1 MPKAARPL
9 RTVIS
14 LGASRMLAEH
24 DLDDYHRYHG
34 SPRVQSR
41 RDASRARRNAA
52 AWRAYVAS
60 ATIVGPVDHS
70 DDSQVAFRRVAS
82 RGERVALTCLVLLN
96 AATAL
101 LFIGWLL
108 LPAHIPGHG
117 NVGFDDW
124 KIGVAR
130 TCFCVVVFVE
140 VIRLVQNFAV
150 WVFAFSAKDPVPKA
164 LVAGWRVAM
173 LTTIV
178 PSKEPLHVAER
189 TLEAMTR
196 VRYRGQVDIWIL
208 DEGDDPAVKAMA
220 ARLGVRHFS
229 RKGIPE
235 FNTAGGAFR
244 AKTKSGN
251 HNAWRVKHED
261 DYDVVAQMDPDHVPL
276 PCFLERTLGYFRDP
290 DVAFVVAPQVYGNM
304 YDSWVAHG
312 ASVQQY
318 LFSGVVERAGNGLSA
333 PLLIG
338 TNHLYRPAAWQ
349 QIGGYQDSI
358 CEDHMTSMRVEGT
371 VNHATGRLWKG
382 VYTPDILAIG
392 EAPASWTDYFNQ
404 QKRWSFGIWEVLL
417 NRRKLRAGIRLTM
430 RQRLLYGLVQFYYPS
445 VACTVLL
452 GTVATSVYL
461 LLGITAM
468 RVNGIAWVTL
478 WSLNMATWFTLWLW
492 LRRFNLA
499 KHERREIGTPGM
511 LLALFAGPIYVAA
524 GVRAI
529 CGRRLKYVVTAKGK
543 LRTGDSARTF
553 ALHSI
558 WALAAAA
565 LLAISFRLHHDLL
578 ALRIWASL
586 VLVAGA
592 GPPVIAGVSRWIARG
607 EASRTVRDRHAWQ
620 RDMVED
626 FTSPDLR
633 LLFDLAAKQSGVSL
647 SAAPQPAGAK
657 PAAGK
662 PAGAKP
668 AAGDPAAA
676 KPAGAKPAAGEPA
689 AAKPAAGKPAA
700 GKPAAGKPAAG
711 KPAGAKPAA
720 GEPAAGKPAAAK
732 PADAKPAD
740 GAGPPEAVPSSAPGR
755 VRAVGRSS
763 DRLPKAADQGTSS
776 PAPSMN
782 HDARR
787 RGLHRAPPRRRA
799 RVRAPKGDA

>member
-1 MPKAARPL
+1 LSEFVRPL

-14 LGASRMLAEH
+14 LGALPMSVEH
-24 DLDDYHRYHG
+24 DLDVDHPYYGTPPTR
-34 SPRVQSR
+34 SK
-41 RDASRARRNAA
+41 RDAARARRNAA
-52 AWRAYVAS
+52 AWRGYVAS

-70 DDSQVAFRRVAS
+70 DDPQVAFRRVAS
-82 RGERVALTCLVLLN
+82 RGQRVALTCLVLLN
-96 AATAL
+96 AMTAL

-117 NVGFDDW
+117 NAGFDGW

-130 TCFCVVVFVE
+130 IAFCVVVCVE
-140 VIRLVQNFAV
+140 VMRLVQNFAV
-150 WVFAFSAKDPVPKA
+150 WVFAFNAKDPVPKA
-164 LVAGWRVAM
+164 LAAGWRVAM

-178 PSKEPLHVAER
+178 PSKEPLNVAER

-235 FNTAGGAFR
+235 FNTPEGAFR

-251 HNAWRVKHED
+251 HNAWRMKHEH

-304 YDSWVAHG
+304 YDNWVAHG

-349 QIGGYQDSI
+349 QIGGYQDAI

-371 VNHATGRLWKG
+371 VNHATGRSWKG

-392 EAPASWTDYFNQ
+392 EAPATWTDYFNQ

-417 NRRKLRAGIRLTM
+417 KRRRLRTGINLT
-430 RQRLLYGLVQFYYPS
+430 RQQRLLYGLVQFYYPS

-461 LLGITAM
+461 LLGITAL
-468 RVNGIAWVTL
+468 RVNGLAWVTL
-478 WSLNMATWFTLWLW
+478 WSLNLVTWFTLWLW

-499 KHERREIGTPGM
+499 EHERREIGMPGM
-511 LLALFAGPIYVAA
+511 LLALFAGPVYVAA
-524 GVRAI
+524 GARAMF
-529 CGRRLKYVVTAKGK
+529 GRRLKYVVTAKGK

-553 ALHSI
+553 ALHSA
-558 WALAAAA
+558 WALVAGA
-565 LLAISFRLHHDLL
+565 LLGISFLLHHDLL
-578 ALRIWASL
+578 ALRVWASL
-586 VLVAGA
+586 VIVAGA
-592 GPPVIAGVSRWIARG
+592 GPPAIAGVSWWMARSQ
-607 EASRTVRDRHAWQ
+607 ANRAVRDRHAWQ

-626 FTSPDLR
+626 FTSPDLIP
-633 LLFDLAAKQSGVSL
+633 LFEMAALQSGTSL
-647 SAAPQPAGAK
+647 SAAPQPVR
-657 PAAGK
+657 
-662 PAGAKP
+662 
-668 AAGDPAAA
+668 
-676 KPAGAKPAAGEPA
+676 
-689 AAKPAAGKPAA
+689 
-700 GKPAAGKPAAG
+700 
-711 KPAGAKPAA
+711 
-720 GEPAAGKPAAAK
+720 
-732 PADAKPAD
+732 AKPAD
-740 GAGPPEAVPSSAPGR
+740 GKPADRKPADRKLGDRKPGDRKAADAPLPGRKPADAPPADRRPAGRRPADRKPADAPPADAPPQGRKPADAQPADGTGRPEAVPSPAPGR

-763 DRLPKAADQGTSS
+763 DRPPKATGQRTSS
-776 PAPSMN
+776 PTAPVS
-782 HDARR
+782 HDGKR
-787 RGLHRAPPRRRA
+787 RGQHRAPPRGAAKA
-799 RVRAPKGDA
+799 RSPEGDA